1 MKLLILTMSELKGYL
16 KEFKGPELHDF
27 LLTFKVGKNESI
39 QTFFCS
45 KAIARD
51 EEDALRTFVVLDV
64 ENNNAIVGFFSLTIT
79 NRVFSDVVSKAQ
91 MKKISSKA
99 AKDGMFTSI
108 LISKLGRS
116 DFYKGTIRG
125 EEIMEMALEKSYE
138 IYLNSG
144 LKHVC
149 VDYYDNQQLEK
160 FYLEE
165 CSFLK
170 YQYDQES
177 KMNYCFYKFT

>member
-1 MKLLILTMSELKGYL
+1 MKLLTLTISELKGYL
-16 KEFKGPELHDF
+16 QEFKGPELHDF
-27 LLTFKVGKNESI
+27 LLTFKVSKNESI
-39 QTFFCS
+39 QTFFC
-45 KAIARD
+45 KQAIMRD
-51 EEDALRTFVVLDV
+51 EEDALRTFVVLDL
-64 ENNNAIVGFFSLTIT
+64 ENDNSIVGFFSLTIT
-79 NRVFSDVVSKAQ
+79 NRIFSDGVSKNQ
-91 MKKISSKA
+91 MKRISSKA
-99 AKDGMFTSI
+99 AKDRMFTSI

-116 DFYKGTIRG
+116 DFYKGKISG
-125 EEIMEMALEKSYE
+125 EEIMRIALDKSYE

-149 VDYYDNQQLEK
+149 VDYYDNRQLEM

-177 KMNYCFYKFT
+177 RMNYCFYKFT